1 MNYNQNQVFN
11 NATDVNTHSIDNL
24 QNTYQNQFTPQADS
38 AFATPIQGVPTQ
50 LPPVMS
56 SPTNNQT
63 FMFDPNLSFQPQFF
77 SGMTTIYPQMDYTQ
91 MQTLPAQAVF
101 TLPPQQ
107 FAPIGLFAGAT
118 PPPMVPLMFTTP
130 SPAMTPAPPFQ
141 PVEVPANMRAFEA
154 VHGQVFPVMKG
165 EESCAA
171 SNASSE
177 SGTTFSTQKT
187 GISEIVQE
195 LEVRSQLAREVSA
208 YTPEEK
214 RVSQKL
220 PPPGFSNT
228 KPKNRPQPAKR
239 EPKQPQ
245 TVNYAR
251 AASKR
256 LSSTFKP
263 TVRTSS
269 TPVRVE
275 KTSRQ
280 AKRGIPPQ
288 RAQVREQRKPITQ
301 PRRVKRKYGFR
312 SKQNMIDKVFEA
324 LCEKYE
330 NLGILASKDE
340 VLRGEDTIR
349 LHVKKYKAL
358 KRIQEAL
365 EAVERE
371 ESVVISKVS
380 IPLSMKNQF
389 QKKGFLVYT
398 RVQDVSMVDEAK
410 RIFQQFEEFK
420 KCEVARQSS
429 ESNNA
434 NIEQPVTIVE
444 ESETSVDN
452 LNNFVEPGAHTI
464 KSNDIQKEGH
474 IEEEEIYGEADDLC
488 GSVDPLCF
496 DKVATGSPTI
506 SPVDDLF
513 GEKDG
518 CLGLDLTCPA
528 FTPRIS
534 LGG

>member
-11 NATDVNTHSIDNL
+11 NADVNTHSIDNL
-24 QNTYQNQFTPQADS
+24 QNTYQNQFTQPQADS
-38 AFATPIQGVPTQ
+38 AYATPIRRVPTQ

-107 FAPIGLFAGAT
+107 FAPLGLFAGAT
-118 PPPMVPLMFTTP
+118 PSPMVPLMYASP
-130 SPAMTPAPPFQ
+130 SPAMTPAPAFQ
-141 PVEVPANMRAFEA
+141 PVEVPANMRAFET

-165 EESCAA
+165 EEACAS

-177 SGTTFSTQKT
+177 SGATFSTQKT
-187 GISEIVQE
+187 EEQVP
-195 LEVRSQLAREVSA
+195 A

-214 RVSQKL
+214 QAPQKL
-220 PPPGFSNT
+220 PPPGFSNS
-228 KPKNRPQPAKR
+228 KPRTRPQPAKR
-239 EPKQPQ
+239 EPKRPE

-256 LSSTFKP
+256 LAPETFKP
-263 TVRTSS
+263 TVRTKS
-269 TPVRVE
+269 TPIRVE
-275 KTSRQ
+275 NPSRQ
-280 AKRGIPPQ
+280 VNRGPPLR
-288 RAQVREQRKPITQ
+288 RAQIREPRKPIAQAQ
-301 PRRVKRKYGFR
+301 PRRGKRKFGFR
-312 SKQNMIDKVFEA
+312 SKQNKIDKVFEA
-324 LCEKYE
+324 LCKKYSD
-330 NLGILASKDE
+330 LGILASKTE

-349 LHVKKYKAL
+349 LHVKKFRAL
-358 KRIQEAL
+358 NRIQEAL

-371 ESVVISKVS
+371 PHIKISKVS

-398 RVQDVSMVDEAK
+398 QVEDVSMVDEAK

-420 KCEVARQSS
+420 KCEVARQSA
-429 ESNNA
+429 ESSKA
-434 NIEQPVTIVE
+434 HDEQPVIIVE
-444 ESETSVDN
+444 ESETSVDT
-452 LNNFVEPGAHTI
+452 FAEPGAYAI
-464 KSNDIQKEGH
+464 KSNDVQQEGYQ
-474 IEEEEIYGEADDLC
+474 EEEEIHGEADDLC
-488 GSVDPLCF
+488 GSVDPLSLE
-496 DKVATGSPTI
+496 DIATGSPTI
-506 SPVDDLF
+506 SPVDNLF

-518 CLGLDLTCPA
+518 CMDLDLTCPA

>member
-1 MNYNQNQVFN
+1 
-11 NATDVNTHSIDNL
+11 
-24 QNTYQNQFTPQADS
+24 
-38 AFATPIQGVPTQ
+38 
-50 LPPVMS
+50 
-56 SPTNNQT
+56 
-63 FMFDPNLSFQPQFF
+63 MFDPNLSFQPQFF
-77 SGMTTIYPQMDYTQ
+77 SGMTTIYPHTQ

-107 FAPIGLFAGAT
+107 FAPLGLFAGAT
-118 PPPMVPLMFTTP
+118 PPPMVPLMYASP
-130 SPAMTPAPPFQ
+130 SPAMTPAPTFQ

-165 EESCAA
+165 EETCAS

-177 SGTTFSTQKT
+177 SGTTFSTQKD
-187 GISEIVQE
+187 E
-195 LEVRSQLAREVSA
+195 EVLAYV
-208 YTPEEK
+208 PEEK
-214 RVSQKL
+214 RAPPKL
-220 PPPGFSNT
+220 PPPGFSNA
-228 KPKNRPQPAKR
+228 KPRTQPHPHAKH
-239 EPKQPQ
+239 EPKRPE

-256 LSSTFKP
+256 LTPTFKP
-263 TVRTSS
+263 TVRTNSI
-269 TPVRVE
+269 PLRVE
-275 KTSRQ
+275 NTSRQ
-280 AKRGIPPQ
+280 AKRGLPPKRTQ
-288 RAQVREQRKPITQ
+288 MREPRKPITQ

-312 SKQNMIDKVFEA
+312 SKQNKIDKVFEA

-358 KRIQEAL
+358 NRIQEAL

-371 ESVVISKVS
+371 ESIVISKVS

-434 NIEQPVTIVE
+434 NVEQPVTIVE

-452 LNNFVEPGAHTI
+452 IVEPGAYAT
-464 KSNDIQKEGH
+464 KSNDVQKEGH
-474 IEEEEIYGEADDLC
+474 IEEYGETDDLC
-488 GSVDPLCF
+488 GSVDPF
-496 DKVATGSPTI
+496 SFEKVATGSPTI

-518 CLGLDLTCPA
+518 CLGLDLTCPS

>member
-1 MNYNQNQVFN
+1 MN
-11 NATDVNTHSIDNL
+11 SIDNRN
-24 QNTYQNQFTPQADS
+24 NTYQNHIAPQADS
-38 AFATPIQGVPTQ
+38 AFANSIQRVPAQ
-50 LPPVMS
+50 LPPAMS
-56 SPTNNQT
+56 TPTHNQH
-63 FMFDPNLSFQPQFF
+63 FMFDPNVPFQPQFF
-77 SGMTTIYPQMDYTQ
+77 SGMTTIYPQMDFSQ

-118 PPPMVPLMFTTP
+118 PPPLVPLMYASP
-130 SPAMTPAPPFQ
+130 SPAMTTAPTFQ

-165 EESCAA
+165 EEVCAA

-177 SGTTFSTQKT
+177 SGTTFSTQK
-187 GISEIVQE
+187 EEEQ
-195 LEVRSQLAREVSA
+195 VSA

-214 RVSQKL
+214 RAPQKL

-228 KPKNRPQPAKR
+228 KPRTRPHQPAKR
-239 EPKQPQ
+239 EPKRPE

-256 LSSTFKP
+256 LTPTFKP
-263 TVRTSS
+263 TVRTNS
-269 TPVRVE
+269 TPKRVE
-275 KTSRQ
+275 NTSRQ
-280 AKRGIPPQ
+280 AKRGLPPR
-288 RAQVREQRKPITQ
+288 RAQVREPRKPITQ

-312 SKQNMIDKVFEA
+312 SKQNKIDKVFEA
-324 LCEKYE
+324 LCQKYE
-330 NLGILASKDE
+330 SLGILASKDE

-358 KRIQEAL
+358 NRIQEAL

-371 ESVVISKVS
+371 ESIVISKVS

-398 RVQDVSMVDEAK
+398 RVQDVSMVNEAK
-410 RIFQQFEEFK
+410 RIFQQFEEFR

-434 NIEQPVTIVE
+434 NFEQPVTIVE
-444 ESETSVDN
+444 DSETSVDN
-452 LNNFVEPGAHTI
+452 IVEPGAYAT
-464 KSNDIQKEGH
+464 KSNDVQEEGH

-488 GSVDPLCF
+488 GSVDPLSF
-496 DKVATGSPTI
+496 EKVATGSPTL

-518 CLGLDLTCPA
+518 CLGLDLTCPS

>member
-38 AFATPIQGVPTQ
+38 AYATPVQGVPTQ

-107 FAPIGLFAGAT
+107 FAPLGLFAGAT
-118 PPPMVPLMFTTP
+118 PPPMVPLMYASP
-130 SPAMTPAPPFQ
+130 SPAMTPAPAFQ
-141 PVEVPANMRAFEA
+141 PVEVPANMRAFET

-165 EESCAA
+165 EEPCAP

-177 SGTTFSTQKT
+177 SGATFSTQKA
-187 GISEIVQE
+187 EEQVP
-195 LEVRSQLAREVSA
+195 A

-214 RVSQKL
+214 QVPQKL
-220 PPPGFSNT
+220 PPPGFSNLNPRT
-228 KPKNRPQPAKR
+228 RPQPAKR
-239 EPKQPQ
+239 EPKRPDP
-245 TVNYAR
+245 VNYAR

-256 LSSTFKP
+256 LAPETFKP
-263 TVRTSS
+263 TVRTKS
-269 TPVRVE
+269 TPIRVE
-275 KTSRQ
+275 NSSRQ
-280 AKRGIPPQ
+280 VNRGPPLR
-288 RAQVREQRKPITQ
+288 RAQVREPRKPITQ
-301 PRRVKRKYGFR
+301 TQPRRPAQRGKRKFGFR
-312 SKQNMIDKVFEA
+312 SKQNKIDKVFEA
-324 LCEKYE
+324 LCKKYSD
-330 NLGILASKDE
+330 LGILASKTE

-349 LHVKKYKAL
+349 LHVKKFRAL
-358 KRIQEAL
+358 NRIQEAL

-371 ESVVISKVS
+371 PHIKISKVS

-398 RVQDVSMVDEAK
+398 QVEDVSMVDEAK

-420 KCEVARQSS
+420 KCEVARQSTADS
-429 ESNNA
+429 SKA
-434 NIEQPVTIVE
+434 NVEQPVTIVE

-452 LNNFVEPGAHTI
+452 IVEPGAYAI
-464 KSNDIQKEGH
+464 KINDVPKEGSRDQ
-474 IEEEEIYGEADDLC
+474 EEEEIFGEADALC
-488 GSVDPLCF
+488 GSVDPLSF
-496 DKVATGSPTI
+496 EDIATGSPTM
-506 SPVDDLF
+506 SPVDNLF

-518 CLGLDLTCPA
+518 CIDLDLTCPA

>member
-1 MNYNQNQVFN
+1 
-11 NATDVNTHSIDNL
+11 
-24 QNTYQNQFTPQADS
+24 
-38 AFATPIQGVPTQ
+38 
-50 LPPVMS
+50 
-56 SPTNNQT
+56 
-63 FMFDPNLSFQPQFF
+63 MFDPNLSFQPQFF
-77 SGMTTIYPQMDYTQ
+77 SGMTTIYPHTQ

-107 FAPIGLFAGAT
+107 FAPLGLFAGAT
-118 PPPMVPLMFTTP
+118 PPPMVPLMYASP
-130 SPAMTPAPPFQ
+130 SPAMTPAPTFQ

-165 EESCAA
+165 EETCAS

-177 SGTTFSTQKT
+177 SGTTFSTQKD
-187 GISEIVQE
+187 E
-195 LEVRSQLAREVSA
+195 EVLAYV
-208 YTPEEK
+208 PEEK
-214 RVSQKL
+214 RAPPKL
-220 PPPGFSNT
+220 PPPGFSNA
-228 KPKNRPQPAKR
+228 KPRTQLHPPAKH
-239 EPKQPQ
+239 EPKRPE

-256 LSSTFKP
+256 LTPTFKP
-263 TVRTSS
+263 TVRTNSI
-269 TPVRVE
+269 PLRVE
-275 KTSRQ
+275 NASRQ
-280 AKRGIPPQ
+280 VKRGPPPKRTQ
-288 RAQVREQRKPITQ
+288 MREPRKPNTQ

-312 SKQNMIDKVFEA
+312 SKQNKIDKVFEA

-358 KRIQEAL
+358 NRIQEAL

-371 ESVVISKVS
+371 ESIVISKVS

-420 KCEVARQSS
+420 KCEVARQSTADS
-429 ESNNA
+429 SKA
-434 NIEQPVTIVE
+434 NVEQPVIIVE

-452 LNNFVEPGAHTI
+452 VVEPGAYAI
-464 KSNDIQKEGH
+464 KSNDVPKEGYQ
-474 IEEEEIYGEADDLC
+474 EEEEIYGEPDDLC
-488 GSVDPLCF
+488 GSVDPLSLE
-496 DKVATGSPTI
+496 DNVTGSPTM
-506 SPVDDLF
+506 SPMDNLF

-518 CLGLDLTCPA
+518 CIDLDLTFPA